1 MTYGKDL
8 PYLLS
13 IDEQALLTLVRLRL
27 GLQFQDLGKRFGIS
41 HQLASRI
48 FNSWINILAVQLKD
62 LIILLPKDTIQR
74 SPPTSFRNTYPKIIC
89 IIESTEVY
97 FHCP

>member
-62 LIILLPKDTIQR
+62 LIMWLPTETIQT
-74 SPPTSFRNTYPKIIC
+74 SVPTSFRNTYPKITC
-89 IIESTEVY
+89 IIYCTEVY
-97 FHCP
+97 LQRR

>member
-13 IDEQALLTLVRLRL
+13 IDEQALLTLVRIRL

-41 HQLASRI
+41 HQLASRN
-48 FNSWINILAVQLKD
+48 FNSWINILAVQLIKRFIKRFD
-62 LIILLPKDTIQR
+62 NFVAKGHY
-74 SPPTSFRNTYPKIIC
+74 SKI
-89 IIESTEVY
+89 STN
-97 FHCP
+97 FF